1 MLDLARLSR
10 LRLNRQPKGQK
21 FVAYAYLMPNFA
33 FLPGVDIRFEGLEN
47 LPDEPVVFAMN
58 HTDRYNY
65 WPFQYTLWRKTGRFT
80 ATWVKGK
87 YFEGKV
93 TSAFLEMTNN
103 IPAASRGYLIT
114 RDFVATMKRPPSDE
128 EYKTLRHWVDAVSKS
143 RLPGATA
150 NDIRPDGPLPEALL
164 ATPRDMMGRPFDP
177 TREDYAH
184 AIDELFREMT
194 RLFIDANRRAL
205 ETGLDVILCVGETIE
220 ERKDGRTEEV
230 VRRQLAGG
238 LKEVAAPRMEHVTIA
253 YEPVWAIG
261 TGLNATPEQA
271 GEVHDYLRGLL
282 AGLYTESVAAGVRI
296 QYGGSVK
303 PDNVGRL
310 MAVENVDGAL
320 VGGASLTPE
329 KFLPIIEFDR

>member
-1 MLDLARLSR
+1 
-10 LRLNRQPKGQK
+10 
-21 FVAYAYLMPNFA
+21 MPNFA

-205 ETGLDVILCVGETIE
+205 ETGLDVLIFPQGTRSIRLSRGHIGMAQVALRFKATIVPVGCNGSDHVYPGASPWGKKGHIVYRFGKPIPYE
-220 ERKDGRTEEV
+220 E
-230 VRRQLAGG
+230 LAPYHIP
-238 LKEVAAPRMEHVTIA
+238 EAF
-253 YEPVWAIG
+253 EPF
-261 TGLNATPEQA
+261 TPEAEAKHRERFQA
-271 GEVHDYLRGLL
+271 LTDHVMDRINELL
-282 AGLYTESVAAGVRI
+282 DPPYQYSTDLESDGVR
-296 QYGGSVK
+296 GSNRFV
-303 PDNVGRL
+303 
-310 MAVENVDGAL
+310 
-320 VGGASLTPE
+320 
-329 KFLPIIEFDR
+329 